1 MPKYTEEE
9 AGKFIESLWE
19 WAKTRSEKEQGMLE
33 RVLAMAGGSFK
44 DLKDKDGDVEAVK
57 MKLAEAFK
65 VGPNVAEREM
75 FRASVIESWPHPRA

>member
-9 AGKFIESLWE
+9 ARKFVENLWE

-33 RVLAMAGGSFK
+33 RILAMAGGSFK
-44 DLKDKDGDVEAVK
+44 DLEDKDTDLVAVK
-57 MKLAEAFK
+57 TKLAEALK

-75 FRASVIESWPHPRA
+75 FRASVIESWPHPA